1 MVWIMQVQNK
11 LHAPF
16 ADRYPSISDPLFLYM
31 HTQFPFLLFPS
42 TRWLDDYQ
50 FTLLSPTEHAVEGG
64 DGALYDMKDFPTIS
78 PKQKEFLK
86 KRRSVSFM
94 EGSKEEERHPRE
106 KSERVEEHHSRP
118 LSPKKSYS
126 FPSLFSPPGH
136 STLTEVMLFSHTG
149 ACVVYICSFF
159 YLGWTL
165 STTAR

>member
-1 MVWIMQVQNK
+1 MHHLLIGTHQ
-11 LHAPF
+11 
-16 ADRYPSISDPLFLYM
+16 SDPRFFVHAHSFSLF
-31 HTQFPFLLFPS
+31 FPVFSLS
-42 TRWLDDYQ
+42 TRWPDNYQ

-64 DGALYDMKDFPTIS
+64 DGVLYDMKDFPTIS

-106 KSERVEEHHSRP
+106 KSERVEENPSRP

-136 STLTEVMLFSHTG
+136 STLTEVILFST
-149 ACVVYICSFF
+149 CVFNNIIS
-159 YLGWTL
+159 
-165 STTAR
+165 R